1 MIKRIIDAEEFK
13 ELTLDIDEIASDEE
27 VYAHAF
33 LKHDTQTIIN
43 CYANTHLLTWDF
55 FVWGHHNGER
65 WDSVIAFV
73 NDKNPK
79 FNECLFSEV
88 LWFSSNPK
96 VGYKLL
102 AEALDFAKEKDFKY
116 VVMSAAVK
124 HPQFQKVTDFYKK
137 LGFVKDSETYVGKL

>member
-1 MIKRIIDAEEFK
+1 MIKRITDAAEFK
-13 ELTLDIDEIASDEE
+13 ELVLDIDEIASDEE
-27 VYAHAF
+27 VNAHAF
-33 LKHDTQTIIN
+33 LKHDATTIIN

-65 WDSVIAFV
+65 WDSVIAFG
-73 NDKNPK
+73 NDKNAK

-102 AEALDFAKEKDFKY
+102 AEALKFAKEKEFKY
-116 VVMSAAVK
+116 VLMSAAVK
-124 HPQFQKVTDFYKK
+124 HPRFDKVVQFYDK
-137 LGFVKDSETYVGKL
+137 LGFVKDSEVYIGKL